1 MITLEKDGTKLTMD
15 SASDMDIMLN
25 GSDSLSRYFKP
36 HKEVHAA
43 FIGIPVLLFIA
54 VNIMYLFM
62 YKDQTWFAEGVF
74 MSLCIFTSFILSG
87 ITAYFIYKKNSST
100 GLAWGAA
107 GFLIVI
113 SSANFGIIQYSDITQ
128 KTLDKA
134 SSVIGVDSK

>member
-1 MITLEKDGTKLTMD
+1 MIILEKDGTKLTMD

-43 FIGIPVLLFIA
+43 FIGIPVLLFVA

-62 YKDQTWFAEGVF
+62 YKDQTWFAEGVL

-87 ITAYFIYKKNSST
+87 ITAYFIYKKNRSAA
-100 GLAWGAA
+100 LAWGAA
-107 GFLIVI
+107 GFLII
-113 SSANFGIIQYSDITQ
+113 TSSANVGIIQYSDITQ
-128 KTLDKA
+128 KAMDKA